1 VRAPALADLRGRSD
15 DQVSEWEGRRRVD
28 ERRERE
34 RIEEEEEI

>member
-1 VRAPALADLRGRSD
+1 
-15 DQVSEWEGRRRVD
+15 VSEWEGRRRVD